1 MNNKFYT
8 KFYTEQKHKE
18 TMNFVDMLV
27 GSINRMCVTS
37 DLNEL
42 RERYT
47 SAMLSLTNLYNVNLH
62 KLLDRF
68 SEDGSDSSL

>member
-1 MNNKFYT
+1 MNN

-18 TMNFVDMLV
+18 TMNSVDMLK
-27 GSINRMCVTS
+27 GSINRMCVTV

-47 SAMLSLTNLYNVNLH
+47 SAMLSLTDLYNVNRQ
-62 KLLDRF
+62 KLLERF
-68 SEDGSDSSL
+68 SSDEEGCL

>member
-1 MNNKFYT
+1 MQN

-18 TMNFVDMLV
+18 TMNSVDMLE
-27 GSINRMCVTS
+27 GSINRMCVTD

-47 SAMLSLTNLYNVNLH
+47 SAMLSLTDLYNVNRQKFLE
-62 KLLDRF
+62 RF
-68 SEDGSDSSL
+68 YSDDF

>member
-1 MNNKFYT
+1 MNN

-18 TMNFVDMLV
+18 TMNSVDMLQ
-27 GSINRMCVTS
+27 GSINRMCVTA

-47 SAMLSLTNLYNVNLH
+47 SAMLSLTDLYNVNRQ
-62 KLLDRF
+62 KLLERFF
-68 SEDGSDSSL
+68 SEEEG

>member
-1 MNNKFYT
+1 MNN

-18 TMNFVDMLV
+18 TMNSVDMLK
-27 GSINRMCVTS
+27 GSINRMCVTV

-47 SAMLSLTNLYNVNLH
+47 SAMLSLTDLYNVNRQ
-62 KLLDRF
+62 KLLERF
-68 SEDGSDSSL
+68 FSDEEGCLK

>member
-1 MNNKFYT
+1 MYNKFYT
-8 KFYTEQKHKE
+8 NFYTEQKHKE
-18 TMNFVDMLV
+18 TMNSVDMLV

-47 SAMLSLTNLYNVNLH
+47 SAMLSLTNLYNVNH
-62 KLLDRF
+62 KKLLDRL